1 MSKKLSDETK
11 NSPAFLYAKVRGLN
25 NREAGR
31 FSELFIETND
41 FVETINDNQACINSY
56 LAFSRE
62 PNIDYNFYT
71 STDALGIQVLSRSK
85 LVMAYEKQR
94 KAYLKIKQLRHLK
107 KHEVDGLMIKANPH
121 CEYPNNMTYRTFVLQ
136 EILRHISAS

>member
-31 FSELFIETND
+31 FSELFIETDD
-41 FVETINDNQACINSY
+41 FVNTINGNQGCINSY

-62 PNIDYNFYT
+62 PNINFENHT
-71 STDALGIQVLSRSK
+71 KVDELGMEVTSRSK

-94 KAYLKIKQLRHLK
+94 KAYLKIKQLRHIK
-107 KHEVDGLMIKANPH
+107 KDEVDALMIKSNPH
-121 CEYPNNMTYRTFVLQ
+121 CEYPSSMTYRTFVLQ
-136 EILRHISAS
+136 EILRYISAN